1 MWRGGVDMADL
12 VLLGIFILCAVIGY
26 IVVKRSGGLLEQML
40 FQKSEMWYHL
50 RESNVRESNEP
61 CRDAGAGNA
70 CSQTISRDSGSI
82 GRSDRSSQE
91 SDAAPARGPRAER
104 NKSFFGQGTDQ
115 ESKRAKTPASTA
127 HKPKDFKAGVR
138 HEWKASRRGPKQ
150 QVWKPQ

>member
-1 MWRGGVDMADL
+1 MADL

-26 IVVKRSGGLLEQML
+26 LVVKKSGGVVEQML
-40 FQKSEMWYHL
+40 FQKPEVWYDL
-50 RESNVRESNEP
+50 RESDEP
-61 CRDAGAGNA
+61 CRTETGADAGA
-70 CSQTISRDSGSI
+70 CSREDASGRRKV
-82 GRSDRSSQE
+82 GRSNRSSQE